1 MGWAGLVK
9 LQCLLSFIHLSTTI
23 CTLLLSPCAA
33 NYTTFNLLKNP
44 EFLFSNS
51 SEILLQNY
59 IAPVEMA
66 FYEADTQWH
75 DGEKEMRK
83 LLHVPDHD
91 NPTSPMLTTYAAGT
105 LQRSPLLALGTLDSK
120 GRPWTTLWGGE
131 PGFARAITQQVIG
144 MRATIDRLNDPVAE
158 ILFEGKA
165 DGEVV
170 QAEGNGKMVSGLG
183 INLETRSRVKLFG
196 RMVAGSLQ
204 STEEGIGDVQ
214 LVVKIEQS
222 LGKQNNHRMAFE
234 Y

>member
-1 MGWAGLVK
+1 MR
-9 LQCLLSFIHLSTTI
+9 CLSSLIYLSTTCI
-23 CTLLLSPCAA
+23 LLLPHCTP
-33 NYTTFNLLKNP
+33 NYTISGPLKSR
-44 EFLFSNS
+44 EGLFLDL
-51 SEILLQNY
+51 EILVQNY
-59 IAPVEMA
+59 LPPVMA
-66 FYEADTQWH
+66 FYEADMQWH
-75 DGEKEMRK
+75 EGEKEMRK

-91 NPTSPMLTTYAAGT
+91 NPTSPMLTTYAAST

-131 PGFARAITQQVIG
+131 AGFSRAIAQQIIG
-144 MRATIDRLNDPVAE
+144 IRTTVDRLHDPVAD
-158 ILFEGKA
+158 ILFEGKS

-170 QAEGNGKMVSGLG
+170 QVQGTGKMISGLG
-183 INLETRSRVKLFG
+183 INLETRSRIKLYG

-222 LGKQNNHRMAFE
+222 LGK